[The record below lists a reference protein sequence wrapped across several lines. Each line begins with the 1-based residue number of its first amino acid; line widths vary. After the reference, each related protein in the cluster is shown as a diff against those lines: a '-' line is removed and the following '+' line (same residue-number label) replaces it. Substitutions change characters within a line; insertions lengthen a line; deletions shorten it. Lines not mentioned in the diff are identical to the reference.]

1 MICPECH
8 VGTLRTHPELPRWL
22 KCGLCGFSTV
32 ETVKRATLEELMLD
46 QMEDLRLDMENEL
59 MRLTES
65 IDFENED
72 EFDAES

>member
-1 MICPECH
+1 
-8 VGTLRTHPELPRWL
+8 
-22 KCGLCGFSTV
+22 
-32 ETVKRATLEELMLD
+32 MLD